1 MTLDDEDVED
11 RAAGAAVVKGRLERG
26 IGIGEQEE
34 EEEEEAEEEAEA
46 ESMADSRSPKRRASI
61 YCSRLL
67 CQRNHDAVLSY
78 FFKPGHSAISPE

>member
-26 IGIGEQEE
+26 IGIGEQ

-78 FFKPGHSAISPE
+78 FSSSPDIPQ